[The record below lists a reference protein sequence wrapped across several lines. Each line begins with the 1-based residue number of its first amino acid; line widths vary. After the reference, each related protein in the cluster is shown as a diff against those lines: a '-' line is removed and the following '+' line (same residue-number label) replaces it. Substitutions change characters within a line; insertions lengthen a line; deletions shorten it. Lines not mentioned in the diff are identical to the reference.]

1 MQYVATLY
9 KWLYENG
16 IKSKDHPDR
25 RAEAG
30 LGVDPGKYYLDNVTF
45 NRANFKYVDPADANN
60 TYLWIKTES
69 AMQDEQVV
77 KMQESINNKL
87 YHLKTITTEYQIV
100 KPVPVKFAICANPDI
115 EDIKA
120 RYFNETDTDFDQHC
134 ESRIEI
140 TLDDNIIY
148 VSNNIQKLVYDEIV
162 RAFDVNTQQLGGIV
176 KFQEITDRIYAI
188 NGVQRVRTVYVNGD
202 QYRAYDGVSFASWS
216 DESVLHFHE
225 DLQVGNVM
233 RHVEDFQFP
242 VLEGEGI
249 LFDRIKVITK
259 AMQRVHAIKF

>member
-1 MQYVATLY
+1 MNNMQYVATLY

-25 RAEAG
+25 KAEAG

-45 NRANFKYVDPADANN
+45 NRANFKYIDPADANN

-100 KPVPVKFAICANPDI
+100 KPVLVKFAVCANPDV

-120 RYFNETDTDFDQHC
+120 RYFNETDTDFDQRC

-162 RAFDVNTQQLGGIV
+162 RAFDVNT
-176 KFQEITDRIYAI
+176 
-188 NGVQRVRTVYVNGD
+188 
-202 QYRAYDGVSFASWS
+202 
-216 DESVLHFHE
+216 
-225 DLQVGNVM
+225 
-233 RHVEDFQFP
+233 
-242 VLEGEGI
+242 
-249 LFDRIKVITK
+249 
-259 AMQRVHAIKF
+259 